1 MNRKTRSSITRAR
14 VPRSVQTKG
23 DRLYLCFGASQWAKD
38 QTKVEYA
45 IGGLDQQLFV
55 SLYLVALP
63 KPNEIERLVERD
75 RALWERRG
83 ETTRSDP
90 ALCQR

>member
-1 MNRKTRSSITRAR
+1 
-14 VPRSVQTKG
+14 VG
-23 DRLYLCFGASQWAKD
+23 LLLCSDKD

-55 SLYLVALP
+55 SRYLIALP
-63 KPNEIERLVERD
+63 KANEIERLVERD

-83 ETTRSDP
+83 VSGGTQSSTQHQGS
-90 ALCQR
+90 